1 MYLSIYLSF
10 YLTIY
15 ISICI
20 HLSICCLYPSFH
32 LSNFPSIHLSIHR
45 SFFFLS
51 SYLSIYL
58 SILLYIYIYIYLFI
72 YTCHI
77 YICVC
82 ARAVFLGVSLTLSL
96 GFPAQNACY
105 FIPWRFEKSH
115 CNFVSNMKSTRKS
128 IIVWSV
134 PTSTENTTSLKNL
147 ESATSTS
154 DCQAAVKML
163 LFPDSV
169 AAQMNCKSPS
179 KRQVFLVA
187 AGKKLLV
194 AMKSSK
200 SNRQFYLLH

>member
-1 MYLSIYLSF
+1 MYLSIYLSI
-10 YLTIY
+10 YLSAFIY
-15 ISICI
+15 LSAVFI
-20 HLSICCLYPSFH
+20 HLSICPIFH
-32 LSNFPSIHLSIHR
+32 
-45 SFFFLS
+45 
-51 SYLSIYL
+51 LSIYL
-58 SILLYIYIYIYLFI
+58 SIDLFSSFLAIYLSCYTYIYIFIYLFI
-72 YTCHI
+72 YTCHIYI

-134 PTSTENTTSLKNL
+134 PTSTENTKSLKNL

-154 DCQAAVKML
+154 DCQAAVKIL